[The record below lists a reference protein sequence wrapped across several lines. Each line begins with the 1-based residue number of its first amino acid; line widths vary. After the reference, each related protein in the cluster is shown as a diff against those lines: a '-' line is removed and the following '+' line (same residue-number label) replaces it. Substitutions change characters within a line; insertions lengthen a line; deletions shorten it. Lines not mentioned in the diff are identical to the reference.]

1 MRKEGVFS
9 RKSNKSE
16 KSRISQGQKKE
27 PKTRERERE
36 RHRHPKNKDVEQTE
50 GASKLARAHIRKA
63 RTKARH
69 PRKQE

>member
-27 PKTRERERE
+27 PKNKRERGTGI
-36 RHRHPKNKDVEQTE
+36 PK
-50 GASKLARAHIRKA
+50 IR
-63 RTKARH
+63 T
-69 PRKQE
+69 